1 MSKKTL
7 DEAQAVTSNK
17 TISHQEMSTRKI
29 SDFGEQITAQNM
41 MQEQFQH

>member
-1 MSKKTL
+1 MSKKKL
-7 DEAQAVTSNK
+7 DEAQAVTSTK

-29 SDFGEQITAQNM
+29 SDFGEQITAQNK